1 MADQNLFLTILII
14 AALVSFTVLFH
25 YEGLRVLS
33 AAVQKIRV
41 NQRAQMLAIIIGVF
55 LIHVIEIAIY
65 GVAYWFGDA
74 IANIGNFHGSTSL
87 SVRDLFYFSA
97 ETYTGL
103 GYGDISPTG
112 DLRLM
117 VSIETLNG
125 LLLLGWTTSYTYIA
139 MQKYWEEHANGTHIT
154 KAAPVPDPRAL
165 SAVGTDDRDRA
176 DIRRRRAAKIVR

>member
-1 MADQNLFLTILII
+1 MADQDLFLTILII

-33 AAVQKIRV
+33 AAVQKV
-41 NQRAQMLAIIIGVF
+41 SANQRAKMLAIIMGVF
-55 LIHVIEIAIY
+55 LIHVVEIAIY
-65 GVAYWFGDA
+65 GGAYWFGDV
-74 IANIGNFHGSTSL
+74 IADIGNFTGSTSL
-87 SVRDLFYFSA
+87 SMRDLFYFSA

-112 DLRLM
+112 DLRLL

-139 MQKYWEEHANGTHIT
+139 MQKYWEEHANGTLIT
-154 KAAPVPDPRAL
+154 KAGNAPEP
-165 SAVGTDDRDRA
+165 
-176 DIRRRRAAKIVR
+176 